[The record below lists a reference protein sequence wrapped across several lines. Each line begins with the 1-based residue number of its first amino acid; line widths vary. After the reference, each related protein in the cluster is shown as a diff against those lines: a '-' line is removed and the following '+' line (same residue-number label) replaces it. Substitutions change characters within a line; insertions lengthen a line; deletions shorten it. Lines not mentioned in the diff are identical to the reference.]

1 MWSAH
6 PAETVGTVV
15 ATVETAETVVAIVD
29 RVRKD
34 PRTKVK
40 TRVGKNLLTFL
51 SVQSLLHTNF
61 NSTNEAA

>member
-6 PAETVGTVV
+6 PEETVETVV
-15 ATVETAETVVAIVD
+15 ATVETAETAVAIVD
-29 RVRKD
+29 RVQKD
-34 PRTKVK
+34 PGTKVK
-40 TRVGKNLLTFL
+40 TQVGKNLLTFL